1 MGDSCVTSRANQQR
15 FCRPA
20 LCELAGCDKVFS
32 ERVSASSRNR
42 PELERMLDQLRAGDR
57 VVVWRIDRLG
67 RSLRDLIDLVGSF
80 EEDGVSFVSV
90 QESIDTS
97 SPGGRLIF
105 HVFASL
111 AEFESEFNRERTH
124 AGLAAARSRGR
135 LGGRPRAPSTSQVSA
150 AKQLLEL
157 KSEDGRAVHTVTGV
171 AAMMNVSRQ
180 PFTAPS
186 IETPDGLDH
195 PVAGFAIATAD
206 RRTNVK
212 LRVD

>member
-1 MGDSCVTSRANQQR
+1 MTVASKTFGYARVSTRDQSDKLQID
-15 FCRPA
+15 A
-20 LCELAGCDKVFS
+20 LELAGCDKVFS

-57 VVVWRIDRLG
+57 VVVWRLDRLG

-80 EEDGVSFVSV
+80 EETGVSFVSV

-111 AEFESEFNRERTH
+111 AEFERELIRERTY

-135 LGGRPRAPSTSQVSA
+135 LGGRPRALSPSQVSA

-171 AAMMNVSRQ
+171 AAMMNVSRA
-180 PFTAPS
+180 TLYRA
-186 IETPDGLDH
+186 LDR
-195 PVAGFAIATAD
+195 D
-206 RRTNVK
+206 SERT
-212 LRVD
+212 